1 MDDLTR
7 TVLGDVSH
15 WKRQGVLPS
24 QCPSCGC
31 TEQEH
36 CLCQSALPSLRD
48 YARDTEAFDRAV
60 RPAAATLRVL
70 TSETPPNA
78 VPVPSEPFCDQTHTC
93 SCRRCTKERLT
104 LVKRGGQ
111 GEGNA
116 SPFRVR
122 APRRAA

>member
-1 MDDLTR
+1 VDDLTR

-48 YARDTEAFDRAV
+48 HASDTEAFDRAV
-60 RPAAATLRVL
+60 RPAEATLRVL
-70 TSETPPNA
+70 TTQPVDA
-78 VPVPSEPFCDQTHTC
+78 VPAPSGPPCDGSYTCQCPTHQ
-93 SCRRCTKERLT
+93 RERLT